1 MVRRPAVIRLLVL
14 AGLLGIAAGPAWAGG
29 GSAPPAGSQGGSAAA
44 KGSSGGSCARAVAE
58 KVQAHYDGVKDLE
71 AKFEQV
77 THSVAFAGSSAGE
90 EHSGGQVI
98 FAKPGRMRWTYEKP
112 EKNLVVSDGKTL
124 WLYDPAQKQ
133 VQVMPVGKGF
143 LSGAAIEFL
152 LGKGRIQESFHV
164 TAEGCGSNEV
174 KLVLKPRENA
184 TYEHLE
190 LVVDPSSGA
199 IRESVV
205 IDLFGNRTEV
215 RFSDVHENQGVAP
228 GVFHFK
234 PPPGTQV
241 LELKSG

>member
-1 MVRRPAVIRLLVL
+1 MLSRAAAICLLVL
-14 AGLLGIAAGPAWAGG
+14 AGLLGIPAGPASAGG
-29 GSAPPAGSQGGSAAA
+29 GSAPPTGGQGGSAAA
-44 KGSSGGSCARAVAE
+44 KEGAGGSCGRAVA
-58 KVQAHYDGVKDLE
+58 KQVQDHYDAVRDLE
-71 AKFEQV
+71 ARFEQV

-90 EHSGGQVI
+90 EHSGGRVI
-98 FAKPGRMRWTYEKP
+98 FAKPGRMRWSYEKP
-112 EKNLVVSDGKTL
+112 EKSLVVSDGKTL

-152 LGKGRIQESFHV
+152 LGKGRIQKSFHV
-164 TAEGCGSNEV
+164 TAEGCGSNAV
-174 KLVLKPRENA
+174 KLMLKPRANA

-205 IDLFGNRTEV
+205 VDLFGNRTEV